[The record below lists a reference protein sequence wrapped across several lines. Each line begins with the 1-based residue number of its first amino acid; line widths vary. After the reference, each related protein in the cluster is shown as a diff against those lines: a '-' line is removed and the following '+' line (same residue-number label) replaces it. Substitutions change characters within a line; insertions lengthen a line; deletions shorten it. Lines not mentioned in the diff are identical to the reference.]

1 MQLSKRQMRT
11 VKYFAVLLCTLLIIC
26 LLIGPVKQTISYIQT
41 TSGTCI
47 NTFIG
52 EVPEGPIDPT
62 EPTDPTEPSQ
72 STEPTNPTKPTEPS
86 QSTEQTK
93 PSQSADA
100 SSSGAAAATDKEKP
114 KTGDDFNAGIWGM
127 LAVTSLLV
135 LVITLLY
142 RSKATVKKDRK

>member
-1 MQLSKRQMRT
+1 MQLSKRQMRS

-26 LLIGPVKQTISYIQT
+26 LFIGPVKQTISYIQT

-52 EVPEGPIDPT
+52 EVAEGPTDPT
-62 EPTDPTEPSQ
+62 KPTEPSQ
-72 STEPTNPTKPTEPS
+72 STEPTDPTKPSEPS

-93 PSQSADA
+93 PSQPDDA